1 MKRNL
6 LYILILIVFVACE
19 SDPKIDLD
27 TTKYSSGATSG
38 TFTDARD
45 NVTYKWVR
53 IGNQVWMAENLRATK
68 YNNGT
73 SISNI
78 TNQTTWGNLT
88 TGAYCYYNND
98 ATSYQT
104 LYGCLY
110 NWYAVNTGKLAPDG
124 WHVPTD
130 AEWTTLQMFLGY
142 SDIAGGKM
150 KSTTGWSSPNTD
162 ADNSSGFS
170 ALPGGYRSNNVFY
183 NVGNNGYWW
192 SSTEGSSIRA
202 WGRSLHYDNGNL
214 NSYSD
219 YRNSYF
225 KYNGFSVRCVR
236 DN

>member
-6 LYILILIVFVACE
+6 LYILMLIVFVACE
-19 SDPKIDLD
+19 ADPEVDLD
-27 TTKYSSGATSG
+27 TTEYSSGAKSG

-53 IGNQVWMAENLRATK
+53 IGNQVWMADNLRATK
-68 YNNGT
+68 YNDGT

-78 TNQTTWGNLT
+78 TNQTTWKNLT
-88 TGAYCYYNND
+88 TGAYCYYDNSS
-98 ATSYQT
+98 SYST
-104 LYGCLY
+104 TYGCLY
-110 NWYAVNTGKLAPDG
+110 NWYAVNTGKLAPTG

-130 AEWTTLQMFLGY
+130 AEWTTLQMFLGS

-170 ALPGGYRSNNVFY
+170 ALPGGCRNYYGFS
-183 NVGNNGYWW
+183 NVGSIGIWW
-192 SSTEGSSIRA
+192 SSTEDSSYDA
-202 WGRSLHYDNGNL
+202 WGRYLFFGNGSLFRNGYDK
-214 NSYSD
+214 SYG
-219 YRNSYF
+219 Y
-225 KYNGFSVRCVR
+225 SVLCVR